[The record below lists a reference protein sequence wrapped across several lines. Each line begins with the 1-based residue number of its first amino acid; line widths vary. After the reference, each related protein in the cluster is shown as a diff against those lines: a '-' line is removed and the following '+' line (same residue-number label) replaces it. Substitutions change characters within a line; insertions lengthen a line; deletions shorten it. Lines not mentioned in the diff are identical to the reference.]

1 MTTMN
6 DYHKQAKEIGS
17 RIRAKR
23 EELGMTQEQLA
34 NKLGY
39 KSKSSITK
47 IESGERDLR
56 QKKIKTIADALGTT
70 PDYLMGWS
78 INSSST
84 HSRLEHSL
92 GVISLSL
99 DDKQLEELIEYAK
112 SLKEKNK

>member
-1 MTTMN
+1 MT

-47 IESGERDLR
+47 IESGDRDLR
-56 QKKIKTIADALGTT
+56 QKKIKTIADALSTT

-78 INSSST
+78 TDSTST

-99 DDKQLEELIEYAK
+99 DDEQLEKLIKFAEA
-112 SLKEKNK
+112 LKNESKNPR